1 MAFPSRLFCD
11 TSFFYACHDP
21 NDSHHDRAEALTAA
35 AVASSAELV
44 TTWDIVGET
53 VTLLRYRMGFRPA
66 LRFLEEIKPHLA
78 IIEYGPQVRQIFEE
92 AERAFRQRSRSR
104 RLSFCDAIS
113 FIVVTRLLGNMPCLA
128 FDRDFRALGLTVIL

>member
-21 NDSHHDRAEALTAA
+21 NDTHHDRAEAFTAA
-35 AVASSAELV
+35 SVASSAELV
-44 TTWDIVGET
+44 TTWDIVSET

-78 IIEYGPQVRQIFEE
+78 IIEYGPQVRHE

-113 FIVVTRLLGNMPCLA
+113 FIVVTRLLDNIPCLA